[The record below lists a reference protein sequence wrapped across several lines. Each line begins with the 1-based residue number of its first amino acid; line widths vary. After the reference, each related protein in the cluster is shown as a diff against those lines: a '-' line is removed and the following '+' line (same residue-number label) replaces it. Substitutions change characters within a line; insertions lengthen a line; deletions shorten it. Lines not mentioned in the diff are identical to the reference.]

1 MATGRATKRLTFEYV
16 AARAFEIDED
26 DVGIDRPDAVEQ
38 FRRVIDPHHAHVPG
52 RAQAFL
58 DDGGAQR
65 ILVDDG
71 NAQIPAQRS
80 SMAFMDAYLHV
91 AGQGMIFARGSRRAR
106 VEAGFRT
113 ASWPERG
120 ATSPSLAYTVQDDQ

>member
-1 MATGRATKRLTFEYV
+1 
-16 AARAFEIDED
+16 
-26 DVGIDRPDAVEQ
+26 
-38 FRRVIDPHHAHVPG
+38 VPG

-80 SMAFMDAYLHV
+80 SMGFMDAFLHVFLHV
-91 AGQGMIFARGSRRAR
+91 AGQGMIFAGGSPAAR
-106 VEAGFRT
+106 VEAGFR
-113 ASWPERG
+113 ANLFGSVP
-120 ATSPSLAYTVQDDQ
+120 V

>member
-1 MATGRATKRLTFEYV
+1 LFENI

-26 DVGIDRPDAVEQ
+26 DVGIDRPDAFEQ

-58 DDGGAQR
+58 ENGGAQR

-80 SMAFMDAYLHV
+80 SMGFMDAFVHV
-91 AGQGMIFARGSRRAR
+91 AGQGRIWFGPRRL
-106 VEAGFRT
+106 EAGFRT
-113 ASWPERG
+113 ASWPKRG
-120 ATSPSLAYTVQDDQ
+120 GT